1 MTDNNP
7 HAFEPVGIAREEDH
21 IWELDNALLDVPGRP
36 WAMTITDA
44 TTHMIVTSRV
54 AKDLTPSA
62 VSGFV
67 AEACREFGAP
77 DCLVVDNGRE
87 FMSKE
92 FHELTSSL
100 SINLKVCAV
109 RLRRRRKL

>member
-1 MTDNNP
+1 MKDKKSP
-7 HAFEPVGIAREEDH
+7 AFEPDR
-21 IWELDNALLDVPGRP
+21 IWQLDNALLDVPGRP

-44 TTHMIVTSRV
+44 TTREMVTSRV
-54 AKDLTPSA
+54 VKDLTPSA

-92 FHELTSSL
+92 FQELTGSL
-100 SINLKVCAV
+100 NINLKVCAV
-109 RLRRRRKL
+109 RIRPPQTTI